1 MLNGYNLGIRIN
13 SHVHH
18 SISDSLQIFNNNLK
32 GLHMHVIQTPNAP
45 SAIGPYSQG
54 MVVGDLLF
62 TSGQIA
68 LRPDGTLNNGDI
80 AVQTTQVL
88 ANLKAVIEAAGA
100 DLSKVVK
107 TTVFL
112 KNLDD
117 FIAMNAIYGEAFG
130 SHTPARSTVQVAKL
144 PRDVLVEIEAIVSL
158 A

>member
-1 MLNGYNLGIRIN
+1 
-13 SHVHH
+13 
-18 SISDSLQIFNNNLK
+18 
-32 GLHMHVIQTPNAP
+32 MHVIQTPHAP
-45 SAIGPYSQG
+45 AAIGPYSQG

-68 LRPDGTLNNGDI
+68 LRPDGSLNDGDI
-80 AVQTTQVL
+80 LAQTTQVL

-117 FIAMNAIYGEAFG
+117 FVPMNTVYGEVFAG
-130 SHTPARSTVQVAKL
+130 HTPARSTVQVAKL

-158 A
+158 R

>member
-1 MLNGYNLGIRIN
+1 
-13 SHVHH
+13 
-18 SISDSLQIFNNNLK
+18 
-32 GLHMHVIQTPNAP
+32 MHVIQTPNAP
-45 SAIGPYSQG
+45 AAIGPYSQA

-68 LRPDGTLNNGDI
+68 LRPDGSLNDGDI
-80 AVQTTQVL
+80 VAQTQQVL
-88 ANLKAVIEAAGA
+88 GNLKAIIEAAGA

-117 FIAMNAIYGEAFG
+117 FVAMNTIYGEAFAG
-130 SHTPARSTVQVAKL
+130 HTPARSTVQVAKL

-158 A
+158 R